1 MTSVSMRQML
11 EAGVHFGHQTRFWNP
26 KMAPFIF
33 GERNKIHIINL
44 EKTQPLY
51 ARAAAFIKGVAS
63 EGGKVL
69 FVGTKRSARDA
80 VEKEA
85 ARCNM
90 PYVNQRWLGGM
101 LTNFK
106 TIRQSI
112 KRLNE
117 LDEMAQNGSL
127 DRRGK
132 KEAQMLRREMDK
144 LLRSLGGIR
153 DMTALPD
160 ALFVIDVGHE
170 EIAISEARKLGIPV
184 VAVVD
189 TNCSPDG
196 IDYVIPGNDDA
207 MRAILL
213 YAGGIAE
220 SVLEGKASLPE
231 VPVGEDEFVE
241 LDEEGNPKK
250 RAAAGRRPPPAAGRG
265 KKPAPRRKVPVTVI
279 PGAAAVAAQLDEVE
293 VETDEVD
300 APDCG
305 AGRNS
310 PGERA
315 AAQARRPAHTGARRL
330 RFGRGER
337 RNEHPPLASYRPTD
351 RLIRKA
357 AQRRIRRTMNITAD
371 TVKQLRERTG
381 AGMMECKKALGRDQ
395 GRSGRG
401 GRTHAQERPGQGR
414 QEGRPDRGGGHRR
427 RGARRQQR
435 GAGGNQLRNRFRGA
449 QRGVSGIRPRPREGG
464 AGAFARRCRRALLQL
479 AHGAGTLEDRRR
491 ALIAKIGE
499 NIAVRRFVRITA
511 PGALGAYV
519 HGSRIGSLVA
529 LEGGDEALAR
539 DLAMHVAAVNPAYVD
554 APQVPAAV
562 LDKEREILT
571 EQTKGEK
578 KPPEIIAKM
587 VEGRLRKFLAEITLL
602 GQPFVKDPETT
613 VEKLLKK
620 SGAKV
625 VQFVRYEV
633 GAGIEK
639 KQDDFVGEVMAQVK
653 AQDKA
658 PQGGADQEALVPIA
672 EDPINLP

>member
-1 MTSVSMRQML
+1 LNLKALPVGFKARVADWDSRRLNPTKEFFMPGVSMRQML

-51 ARAAAFIKGVAS
+51 AQASAFIKGVAA

-80 VEKEA
+80 IQKEA
-85 ARCNM
+85 VRCSM

-117 LDEMAQNGSL
+117 LDEMAQNGTL

-170 EIAISEARKLGIPV
+170 EIAIHEARKLGIPV

-213 YAGGIAE
+213 YAGGVAD

-250 RAAAGRRPPPAAGRG
+250 RAAAAGGRRPPPSAARAR
-265 KKPAPRRKVPVTVI
+265 KPAPRRKVPVTVI
-279 PGAAAVAAQLDEVE
+279 PGVAAAAAQVEDAE
-293 VETDEVD
+293 VETDDVD
-300 APDCG
+300 APD
-305 AGRNS
+305 APPAENRPAS
-310 PGERA
+310 APR
-315 AAQARRPAHTGARRL
+315 RRPVG
-330 RFGRGER
+330 
-337 RNEHPPLASYRPTD
+337 
-351 RLIRKA
+351 
-357 AQRRIRRTMNITAD
+357 RRTPA
-371 TVKQLRERTG
+371 
-381 AGMMECKKALGRDQ
+381 
-395 GRSGRG
+395 
-401 GRTHAQERPGQGR
+401 
-414 QEGRPDRGGGHRR
+414 
-427 RGARRQQR
+427 RGA
-435 GAGGNQLRNRFRGA
+435 
-449 QRGVSGIRPRPREGG
+449 
-464 AGAFARRCRRALLQL
+464 
-479 AHGAGTLEDRRR
+479 
-491 ALIAKIGE
+491 
-499 NIAVRRFVRITA
+499 
-511 PGALGAYV
+511 
-519 HGSRIGSLVA
+519 
-529 LEGGDEALAR
+529 
-539 DLAMHVAAVNPAYVD
+539 
-554 APQVPAAV
+554 
-562 LDKEREILT
+562 
-571 EQTKGEK
+571 
-578 KPPEIIAKM
+578 
-587 VEGRLRKFLAEITLL
+587 
-602 GQPFVKDPETT
+602 
-613 VEKLLKK
+613 
-620 SGAKV
+620 
-625 VQFVRYEV
+625 
-633 GAGIEK
+633 
-639 KQDDFVGEVMAQVK
+639 
-653 AQDKA
+653 
-658 PQGGADQEALVPIA
+658 
-672 EDPINLP
+672 

>member
-85 ARCNM
+85 TRCSM

-106 TIRQSI
+106 TIRLSV

-132 KEAQMLRREMDK
+132 KEAQMLRREMNK

-153 DMTALPD
+153 HMTALPD

-170 EIAISEARKLGIPV
+170 EIAVNEARKLGIPV

-213 YAGGIAE
+213 YAGGVAE

-241 LDEEGNPKK
+241 LDEQGNPKK
-250 RAAAGRRPPPAAGRG
+250 RAAAGRRAPPSTARG

-279 PGAAAVAAQLDEVE
+279 PGAASVAAQLDEVE
-293 VETDEVD
+293 VEADEVD
-300 APDCG
+300 APD
-305 AGRNS
+305 
-310 PGERA
+310 A
-315 AAQARRPAHTGARRL
+315 APAETRPASAPRRRPVGRRA
-330 RFGRGER
+330 
-337 RNEHPPLASYRPTD
+337 PA
-351 RLIRKA
+351 
-357 AQRRIRRTMNITAD
+357 
-371 TVKQLRERTG
+371 
-381 AGMMECKKALGRDQ
+381 
-395 GRSGRG
+395 
-401 GRTHAQERPGQGR
+401 
-414 QEGRPDRGGGHRR
+414 
-427 RGARRQQR
+427 RGA
-435 GAGGNQLRNRFRGA
+435 
-449 QRGVSGIRPRPREGG
+449 
-464 AGAFARRCRRALLQL
+464 
-479 AHGAGTLEDRRR
+479 
-491 ALIAKIGE
+491 
-499 NIAVRRFVRITA
+499 
-511 PGALGAYV
+511 
-519 HGSRIGSLVA
+519 
-529 LEGGDEALAR
+529 
-539 DLAMHVAAVNPAYVD
+539 
-554 APQVPAAV
+554 
-562 LDKEREILT
+562 
-571 EQTKGEK
+571 
-578 KPPEIIAKM
+578 
-587 VEGRLRKFLAEITLL
+587 
-602 GQPFVKDPETT
+602 
-613 VEKLLKK
+613 
-620 SGAKV
+620 
-625 VQFVRYEV
+625 
-633 GAGIEK
+633 
-639 KQDDFVGEVMAQVK
+639 
-653 AQDKA
+653 
-658 PQGGADQEALVPIA
+658 
-672 EDPINLP
+672 

>member
-51 ARAAAFIKGVAS
+51 TTAANFIKGVAA
-63 EGGKVL
+63 EGGKIL

-80 VEKEA
+80 VQKEA
-85 ARCNM
+85 ARCSM

-132 KEAQMLRREMDK
+132 KEAQMLRREMEK

-170 EIAISEARKLGIPV
+170 EIAIHEARKLGIPV

-213 YAGGIAE
+213 YAGGVAD

-250 RAAAGRRPPPAAGRG
+250 RSAGAGRRPPPGAPARGGDRGGR
-265 KKPAPRRKVPVTVI
+265 KPPPRRKVPVTVI
-279 PGAAAVAAQLDEVE
+279 PGVAAAAGTDEVE
-293 VETDEVD
+293 IDDVDVADAAPAETRPAS
-300 APDCG
+300 AP
-305 AGRNS
+305 R
-310 PGERA
+310 
-315 AAQARRPAHTGARRL
+315 RRPVGRSTGA
-330 RFGRGER
+330 
-337 RNEHPPLASYRPTD
+337 P
-351 RLIRKA
+351 
-357 AQRRIRRTMNITAD
+357 
-371 TVKQLRERTG
+371 
-381 AGMMECKKALGRDQ
+381 
-395 GRSGRG
+395 
-401 GRTHAQERPGQGR
+401 
-414 QEGRPDRGGGHRR
+414 R
-427 RGARRQQR
+427 RG
-435 GAGGNQLRNRFRGA
+435 
-449 QRGVSGIRPRPREGG
+449 
-464 AGAFARRCRRALLQL
+464 
-479 AHGAGTLEDRRR
+479 
-491 ALIAKIGE
+491 
-499 NIAVRRFVRITA
+499 
-511 PGALGAYV
+511 
-519 HGSRIGSLVA
+519 
-529 LEGGDEALAR
+529 
-539 DLAMHVAAVNPAYVD
+539 
-554 APQVPAAV
+554 
-562 LDKEREILT
+562 
-571 EQTKGEK
+571 
-578 KPPEIIAKM
+578 
-587 VEGRLRKFLAEITLL
+587 
-602 GQPFVKDPETT
+602 
-613 VEKLLKK
+613 
-620 SGAKV
+620 
-625 VQFVRYEV
+625 
-633 GAGIEK
+633 
-639 KQDDFVGEVMAQVK
+639 
-653 AQDKA
+653 
-658 PQGGADQEALVPIA
+658 
-672 EDPINLP
+672 